1 LHPPRLQKA
10 LEILDTDKSGEVD
23 ADEWRVARRP
33 LHVVRSPSTPSTHYA
48 RREEAINRGLSK
60 RLEQLAAEQ
69 ERRAK
74 AAAAADEEFSVEFL
88 NAARAVFRMID
99 ADGSGT
105 LEKAEVVDA
114 VKNNQKV
121 IKFLETCGNPNL
133 QYLLVP
139 ERLEAALRQL
149 DTDRDGHIDE
159 SEWEECIEVA
169 LSAKLE
175 QREAK
180 REAQAKAAAKEVAA
194 FTLDFKNAARRCFEL
209 IDKDEGGTLDKGEI
223 VRAVKEDAEV
233 ISFLETCGEENLQ
246 FLLVPDRLEASLD
259 ALDTSKD
266 GELDIDECIVAA
278 SES

>member
-1 LHPPRLQKA
+1 M
-10 LEILDTDKSGEVD
+10 
-23 ADEWRVARRP
+23 ARRAASSSC
-33 LHVVRSPSTPSTHYA
+33 RSLAIDAIVTSDA

-60 RLEQLAAEQ
+60 RVEQLKVEQ
-69 ERRAK
+69 ERRER
-74 AAAAADEEFSVEFL
+74 AAQRADEEFSVEFL

-159 SEWEECIEVA
+159 AEWCV
-169 LSAKLE
+169 
-175 QREAK
+175 
-180 REAQAKAAAKEVAA
+180 
-194 FTLDFKNAARRCFEL
+194 
-209 IDKDEGGTLDKGEI
+209 
-223 VRAVKEDAEV
+223 
-233 ISFLETCGEENLQ
+233 
-246 FLLVPDRLEASLD
+246 
-259 ALDTSKD
+259 
-266 GELDIDECIVAA
+266 
-278 SES
+278 SESQTLECLRRGDGVLR